1 MDKQLMNQKEA
12 AAFLGI
18 SKEYFNALVKR
29 PDSKIPYVVLYP
41 NGKKYYRIEDLKQW
55 VSYHVVSQTAGVE

>member
-18 SKEYFNALVKR
+18 SKRYFIDLLKR
-29 PDSKIPYVVLYP
+29 SDSKIPYVVLHP
-41 NGKKYYRIEDLKQW
+41 NGKKYYRAEDLERW
-55 VSYHVVSQTAGVE
+55 VNDHVALQ

>member
-1 MDKQLMNQKEA
+1 MNQKEA

-29 PDSKIPYVVLYP
+29 SDSKIPYVVLYP
-41 NGKKYYRIEDLKQW
+41 NGKKYYRTRDLEQW
-55 VSYHVVSQTAGVE
+55 VNDRVALQTADTE